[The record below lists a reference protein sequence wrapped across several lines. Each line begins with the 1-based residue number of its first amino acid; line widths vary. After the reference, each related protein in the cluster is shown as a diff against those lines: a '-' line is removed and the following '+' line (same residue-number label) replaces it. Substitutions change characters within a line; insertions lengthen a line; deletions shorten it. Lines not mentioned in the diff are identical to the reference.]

1 MRDVFMNSILYTP
14 LFANYFVEAKKSEL
28 VRFETDLVCWIK
40 SRLLDV
46 DWSNADEESLKKCD
60 LRET

>member
-46 DWSNADEESLKKCD
+46 DWSSADEESLK
-60 LRET
+60 